1 MLSLSGASVPLKA
14 RIAAV
19 SYFLPEQKLT
29 NDVLAAEF
37 PEWTV
42 EKIAS
47 KTGIRSRGI
56 AGENEFASDL
66 ATQAAEKLFVE
77 HRIDRSVV
85 DYIVLCTQS
94 PDFFMPATACIVQG
108 NLGLS
113 TRVGATDISLG
124 CSGYIYALGLAK
136 GLIESGQVEN
146 VLVLTAD
153 TYSKFINDKDK
164 SVRTIFGDGASATLV
179 THGAPAEGLY
189 AFAYGTDGSGGKN
202 LIVPGGG
209 LRPGEAV
216 APKALPESRG
226 LVSNGLDLFMDGPE
240 IFNFTLRVVPNAVQA
255 VLGKA
260 SKSLADVD
268 LFVFHQAN
276 QYMLEHLRKKLGV
289 DEERFYVSLE
299 NSGNTVSS
307 TIPIALRE
315 AEEAGALKPGMT
327 VMLLGF
333 GVGYSWGGMIVR
345 W

>member
-1 MLSLSGASVPLKA
+1 MSGANVATKA
-14 RIAAV
+14 RIAAI
-19 SYFLPEQKLT
+19 SYFLPEHQLT
-29 NDVLAAEF
+29 NGALAAEF

-56 AGENEFASDL
+56 AGDEEFSSHL
-66 ATQAAEKLFVE
+66 ATKAAEKLLLE
-77 HRIDRSVV
+77 HGIDRYTI

-94 PDFFMPATACIVQG
+94 PDFYMPATACIVQG

-113 TRVGATDISLG
+113 TRVGASDIGLG

-136 GLIESGQVEN
+136 GLIESGQVKT

-179 THGAPAEGLY
+179 TESAPTEELF
-189 AFAYGTDGSGGKN
+189 AFSYGTDGSGAKN

-209 LRPGEAV
+209 LRAADSV
-216 APKALPESRG
+216 AAKALPTSRE
-226 LVSNGLDLFMDGPE
+226 LVSNGFDLYMDGPE
-240 IFNFTLRVVPNAVQA
+240 IFNFTLRVVPSSVQK
-255 VLGKA
+255 VLEKA
-260 SKSLADVD
+260 SMTLEDID
-268 LFVFHQAN
+268 LFVFLQAN

-289 DEERFYVSLE
+289 DEARFYVSLE

-307 TIPIALRE
+307 TIPIALTE
-315 AEEAGALKPGMT
+315 AKKAGVLKPGMT

-333 GVGYSWGGMIVR
+333 GVGYSWGGMLVR
-345 W
+345 WSE